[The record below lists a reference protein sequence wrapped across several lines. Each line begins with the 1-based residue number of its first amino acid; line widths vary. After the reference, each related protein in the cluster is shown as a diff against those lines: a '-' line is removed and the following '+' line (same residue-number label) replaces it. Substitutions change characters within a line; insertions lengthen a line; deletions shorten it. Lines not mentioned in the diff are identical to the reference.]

1 MATST
6 RLTIEDFEKLP
17 AEAVKHRELVDGELI
32 DVSGNN
38 LGHNRLRDLLVR
50 LLAPLVEQQKLGEMI
65 SEQEYDFDGNAHGP
79 DVSFVSTSKVPLL
92 DRNLEQKSATLS
104 ALRHQGSLA
113 AFNRRPA
120 GVFILGKAERHSR
133 RER

>member
-1 MATST
+1 MATSI

-50 LLAPLVEQQKLGEMI
+50 LLAR
-65 SEQEYDFDGNAHGP
+65 SWN
-79 DVSFVSTSKVPLL
+79 
-92 DRNLEQKSATLS
+92 
-104 ALRHQGSLA
+104 
-113 AFNRRPA
+113 
-120 GVFILGKAERHSR
+120 SR
-133 RER
+133 S